1 VQTFLRAFDPNLA
14 RRRLRGMLLELA
26 VEEGTDPRRLP
37 HTFET
42 EELLALGQRTL
53 RRRVVRA
60 RPDFADIQEI
70 TGVALSVCGEEEAAA
85 ELFEQAIRAAG
96 AEPGA
101 ARFRYLLAHYLHFRR
116 GELAEARRVLTEAIE
131 EVETRRVQKSR
142 ILLLAGRVA
151 RQVGDLES
159 AERWYAHVL
168 ESGVHRYR
176 PLAQLYLAILRREQN
191 RLDEA
196 IRLNRRAHAAMRR
209 AGEELGML
217 MADSDLAAFH
227 LQGGDIHGA
236 RRLLGDVVRNHV
248 DLLDL
253 TAAGNASNNLAMV
266 CEKLG
271 DQEGARDAYLDSL
284 RYHRAVG
291 RKHLLAHTYRNLGV
305 ILIELDEAEPGL
317 AALERSITL
326 ATEIA
331 SPEIELRGR
340 TEAIEVL
347 VHLGSRLDAI
357 PEMVARCGRIL
368 AAAEPGFAPEGVH
381 HYARALG
388 RVVESGLPSRRTGPR
403 AGRLATPA
411 GARALERLTG
421 NPDGEEFE
429 RLLRERI
436 GPGLSGKDAPDADQ
450 LVGFLLLFAGDYFRF
465 RDFAN
470 EFQLTTGRVKHHLK
484 VLVERNVIEL
494 TGTKKAAKYSLSFH
508 RETVSPT

>member
-1 VQTFLRAFDPNLA
+1 MQTFLRAFDPNLA
-14 RRRLRGMLLELA
+14 RRRLRGTLLELA
-26 VEEGTDPRRLP
+26 AEEGTDPRRLP

-42 EELLALGQRTL
+42 EALLALGQRTL

-60 RPDFADIQEI
+60 RPDFPDIQEI
-70 TGVALSVCGEEEAAA
+70 TGIALSVCGEEEAAA

-96 AEPGA
+96 QEPEA

-116 GELAEARRVLTEAIE
+116 GELADARRVLAEAIE

-191 RLDEA
+191 RLDDA
-196 IRLNRRAHAAMRR
+196 IKLNRRAHAAMRR

-227 LQGGDIHGA
+227 LQGGDIHEA
-236 RRLLGDVVRNHV
+236 RRLLVDVVRNHV

-266 CEKLG
+266 CERL
-271 DQEGARDAYLDSL
+271 DDREGARDAYLDSL

-305 ILIELDEAEPGL
+305 VLVELDQLEPAL
-317 AALERSITL
+317 AAFERSIEL

-331 SPEIELRGR
+331 SAEIELRGR
-340 TEAIEVL
+340 TETIEVL
-347 VHLGSRLDAI
+347 VHTGTRVDVI
-357 PEMVARCGRIL
+357 PRMVARCDRIL
-368 AAAEPGFAPEGVH
+368 ATAEPGFATEGVL

-388 RVVESGLPSRRTGPR
+388 RVIESGLLRRGGG
-403 AGRLATPA
+403 GRPGKLATAA
-411 GARALERLTG
+411 GTQALETLTG
-421 NPDGEEFE
+421 NLDGEEFE

-450 LVGFLLLFAGDYFRF
+450 LVSFLLLFAGDYFRF

-470 EFQLTTGRVKHHLK
+470 EFHLTTGRVKHHLK

-508 RETVSPT
+508 RAAVAPS